1 MQEETPSVEKEE
13 IKEEEETGK
22 RGKKISRD
30 KYDALAAEAEKLKAD
45 RDHWKN
51 EYYKAFADT
60 QNLRKSLEAE
70 NREAIRYR
78 ASGFISELLPAL
90 DGFHM
95 ALQNDPPSQETKNYL
110 VGFKYIY
117 NQIQSVL
124 ESEGVKEICPK
135 PGDAYDLDTM
145 HAVDFTETLEVE
157 EGKVTKIYAK
167 GYKLHDRL
175 IRAAMVSIAKPPKQE
190 EAGDTKEESKEPSEE
205 NPKVHQA

>member
-13 IKEEEETGK
+13 LEEEEEKGK
-22 RGKKISRD
+22 RGKKVPRD
-30 KYDALAAEAEKLKAD
+30 KYDALQAEAEKLAAD

-51 EYYKAFADT
+51 EYYKAYADT

-70 NREAIRYR
+70 SRDAIRYR

-95 ALQNDPPSQETKNYL
+95 ALLNEPPSQETKNYL
-110 VGFKYIY
+110 VGFQYIY

-124 ESEGVKEICPK
+124 ESEGVKEIAPK
-135 PGDAYDLDTM
+135 VGDAYDLDSM
-145 HAVDFTETLEVE
+145 HAVDFTETTEVE
-157 EGKVTKIYAK
+157 EGKITKVYAK

-175 IRAAMVSIAKPPKQE
+175 IRAAMVSIAKAPKQE
-190 EAGDTKEESKEPSEE
+190 ENKEEPQEE
-205 NPKVHQA
+205 KPAAHQA